1 MSARDK
7 EKQKQQKLSQLM
19 QRQNDDGRNIAQ
31 AQANA
36 ETAAN
41 SVNTQDK
48 ILAEELDN
56 LEKKK
61 LNDMK
66 VWFLLF
72 LRFAKCKTRR
82 IVSEVKNSFT
92 TVFSVLQNLEKPT

>member
-1 MSARDK
+1 MLARNR
-7 EKQKQQKLSQLM
+7 EKNKQQKLSQLL

-41 SVNTQDK
+41 AVNTQDK

-66 VWFLLF
+66 VYFITLLIHDR
-72 LRFAKCKTRR
+72 L
-82 IVSEVKNSFT
+82 N
-92 TVFSVLQNLEKPT
+92 